1 MALPVVQSLKQC
13 ADYNIT
19 VAPFFYQFAT
29 LPETFFSSASKPAA
43 LKQLYLDT
51 NPLIA
56 AIAFAFALA
65 PVFLVVSEV
74 NKNYSQVDRVWS
86 ILPTIYNL
94 HYAVYSHL
102 AGVRTSRLDA
112 VFAISTLWS
121 VCMPLDIHGWQIA
134 NLQSSAA

>member
-1 MALPVVQSLKQC
+1 MALPVVLSLQQC
-13 ADYNIT
+13 ANYNTT
-19 VAPFFYQFAT
+19 VAPYIYQLAT
-29 LPETFFSSASKPAA
+29 LPEILFSAISKPAA

-51 NPLIA
+51 NPLITA
-56 AIAFAFALA
+56 LAFAIALA

-102 AGVRTSRLDA
+102 AGLHTSRLDA
-112 VFAISTLWS
+112 ALVLSTLWS
-121 VCMPLDIHGWQIA
+121 VSLLHAITNYC
-134 NLQSSAA
+134 